1 MTRTIILKCECEDNS
16 IYWENLL
23 GDDTYKGEYRG
34 FAVSNSYGNN
44 YMHGWT
50 CSDDRLSDV
59 LEAFNSFSGWAED
72 VEDFMYNAGVKI
84 ASNRTQFYKAL
95 TASKDAS
102 ENACN
107 VLNLIFGGNWKYT
120 TIRGCCQGE
129 WADFIYNAAVISDEE
144 VEYIEAVYFNT
155 GYELGVIEDAD
166 GMDLETVDRS
176 AVDYWEFIAIGR
188 DDHASICCWLGLV
201 PDETKILTEK
211 EVHTTSCTYSEV

>member
-1 MTRTIILKCECEDNS
+1 MTKTVILKCECEDNS
-16 IYWENLL
+16 IYWDNLL
-23 GDDTYKGEYRG
+23 NDDTYKGEYRG
-34 FAVSNSYGNN
+34 FAVSDSYGNN

-59 LEAFNSFSGWAED
+59 LEAFNHFGGWADE

-84 ASNRTQFYKAL
+84 AGNRTKFYKAL

-120 TIRGCCQGE
+120 TIQGCGD
-129 WADFIYNAAVISDEE
+129 WADCIYNSAVISDDEL
-144 VEYIEAVYFNT
+144 EYIEAVYFNT

-166 GMDLETVDRS
+166 GMDLEDIDKS
-176 AVDYWEFIAIGR
+176 NVDYWDYTDKFRNEDIAK
-188 DDHASICCWLGLV
+188 HLGFNPADCV
-201 PDETKILTEK
+201 FMEEHSSM
-211 EVHTTSCTYSEV
+211 VRVSSFSVC